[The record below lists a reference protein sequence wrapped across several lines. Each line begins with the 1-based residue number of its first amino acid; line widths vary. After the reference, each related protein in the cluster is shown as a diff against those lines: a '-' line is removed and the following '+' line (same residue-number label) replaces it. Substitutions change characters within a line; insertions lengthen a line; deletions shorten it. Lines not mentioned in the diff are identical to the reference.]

1 MAVYGRSVYGPH
13 VAPCGNVGRST
24 WNTTML
30 EPISAQEAVN
40 YYLRNRADEVAH
52 ETHRKHG
59 DRLKQFVIWC
69 DDTNRTNLN
78 DLTGR
83 DLLEFKEWRGEGIKA
98 ITLKNNLWTVK
109 KFLRFCEDIDGV
121 PPGLSE
127 KVLIPQTDL
136 EDEAREVYVSKE
148 EADAILAFLG
158 KYEYASLRHTL
169 FVTLWKTGIR
179 SGTLRSL
186 DLEDFKPDES
196 ALEIRHRAKS
206 GTPLKN
212 KKRGER
218 EIHLSDDTMQILSDY
233 IEQTRPDVTDDHGRR
248 PLFAGRTTRA
258 GKTVIQRNIYTATRP
273 CFYTGECPHDREIDR
288 CEANSYSAA
297 SKCPSSKSPH
307 TLRRGYITAALN
319 AGQPVDVTAER
330 TNVSREVLD
339 KNYDARTNS
348 EKREIRKRHLKNI

>member
-1 MAVYGRSVYGPH
+1 
-13 VAPCGNVGRST
+13 
-24 WNTTML
+24 ML
-30 EPISAQEAVN
+30 EPISPEEAVN
-40 YYLRNRADEVAH
+40 YYLSNREDEVAH

-59 DRLKQFVIWC
+59 DRLKQFLKWC
-69 DDTNRTNLN
+69 DETDRGNMN

-83 DLLEFKEWRGEGIKA
+83 DLLEFKEWRSEGIKA

-109 KFLRFCEDIDGV
+109 KFLRFCEDIDGA
-121 PPGLSE
+121 PPGISE
-127 KVLIPQTDL
+127 KVLIPKTDY
-136 EDEAREVYVSKE
+136 EDEAREVHVTKD

-158 KYEYASLRHTL
+158 KYEYASLRHAL
-169 FVTLWKTGIR
+169 FVTLWRTGIR

-186 DLEDFKPDES
+186 DLGDFKPEES
-196 ALEIRHRAKS
+196 ALEIKHRAKS

-218 EIHLSDDTMQILSDY
+218 EIHLSDSTVQILSDY
-233 IEQTRPDVTDDHGRR
+233 VEQARPDVTDENGRR

-273 CFYTGECPHDREIDR
+273 CFYTGECPHGREIDG
-288 CEANSYSAA
+288 CEANSYSVA
-297 SKCPSSKSPH
+297 SKCPTSKRPH

-339 KNYDARTNS
+339 KNYDARTDS
-348 EKREIRKRHLKNI
+348 EKRRVRQEVLEDI

>member
-1 MAVYGRSVYGPH
+1 
-13 VAPCGNVGRST
+13 
-24 WNTTML
+24 ML
-30 EPISAQEAVN
+30 EPISPEEAVN
-40 YYLRNRADEVAH
+40 LYLSNRADEVAH

-69 DDTNRTNLN
+69 DETDRTNLN
-78 DLTGR
+78 ELTGR
-83 DLLEFKEWRGEGIKA
+83 DLLSFKEWRSEGVKT
-98 ITLKNNLWTVK
+98 ITLKNNLWTLK

-127 KVLIPQTDL
+127 KVLIPKTQP
-136 EDEAREVYVSKE
+136 EDEAREVYVGKG
-148 EADAILAFLG
+148 EADTILTFLK
-158 KYEYASLRHTL
+158 KYEYASLRHAL
-169 FVTLWKTGIR
+169 FTTLWKTGIR
-179 SGTLRSL
+179 SGTLRGL
-186 DLEDFKPDES
+186 DLEDFKPEVP
-196 ALEIRHRAKS
+196 ALQIRHRAKS

-212 KKRGER
+212 KKGGER
-218 EIHLSDDTMQILSDY
+218 EIHLSDETAQILTDY
-233 IEQTRPDVTDDHGRR
+233 IEHTRPDVTDEYDRR

-273 CFYTGECPHDREIDR
+273 CFYTGECPHDRDLED
-288 CEANSYSAA
+288 CEATNYSTA

-339 KNYDARTNS
+339 KNYDARTES
-348 EKREIRKRHLKNI
+348 EKREVRQKFLKDI